1 LNKFGVWDS
10 FTFTLVSTE
19 STAVTGGVY
28 EREKGVW
35 KETNYTF
42 PLYQGEKVTYSKRAE
57 DIMTLNSDW
66 ITEEIQHWLVRELY
80 ESPKVYLE
88 QGSNFEPVNV
98 VNGNYD
104 LKQRRKDGL
113 IQEVVQLQ
121 KTYTYNSQL
130 N

>member
-1 LNKFGVWDS
+1 
-10 FTFTLVSTE
+10 
-19 STAVTGGVY
+19 
-28 EREKGVW
+28 
-35 KETNYTF
+35 
-42 PLYQGEKVTYSKRAE
+42 
-57 DIMTLNSDW
+57 LNSDW
-66 ITEEIQHWLVRELY
+66 ITEEIQNWLVRELY

-98 VNGNYD
+98 VNANYD

-113 IQEVVQLQ
+113 LQEVIQLQ